1 MSRPPPPAGAA
12 SPAAAAAVPP
22 AAAAAAATAA
32 PESESLASSTSPTLR
47 NIAISVNK
55 PSRAFFNIAR
65 KAMLEGADAVQLSA
79 LESAIAIAIDATF
92 LLTRAKMAEV
102 EKIETAFVEVPY
114 YHHGPERQQQQQHMA
129 RKARMIIRLRKTE
142 AFREYARARQEHLIE
157 EEEFEEDY

>member
-12 SPAAAAAVPP
+12 SPAAAAATP
-22 AAAAAAATAA
+22 AAAAAATAPA
-32 PESESLASSTSPTLR
+32 PESETLSSSSSPALR
-47 NIAISVNK
+47 IIAISVNK

-102 EKIETAFVEVPY
+102 KSIQTAFVEVPY
-114 YHHGPERQQQQQHMA
+114 YHHGPERQHQQQHMT
-129 RKARMIIRLRKTE
+129 RKARMTIRLRKTE
-142 AFREYARARQEHLIE
+142 AFREYARARQEHSIE

>member
-12 SPAAAAAVPP
+12 SL
-22 AAAAAAATAA
+22 AAAAAAPPAAA
-32 PESESLASSTSPTLR
+32 PAAAPESLASSTSPTLR

-114 YHHGPERQQQQQHMA
+114 YHHGPERQQQQQQHMA
-129 RKARMIIRLRKTE
+129 RKARMTIRLRKTE
-142 AFREYARARQEHLIE
+142 AFREYTRARQEHLIE